1 MPSLP
6 RPADNDLLQRPA
18 LAAGVFVFSALA
30 ALGLSAVLTLAAP
43 AEVHAQTTPQ
53 INPQT
58 TPQNGGRLRALMAQ
72 KQAAAAE
79 AALPAAVQRI
89 ADVPYGTDPAQRM
102 DVYVPTSPTGSG
114 TGTGTNSPVASAVRA
129 PVIFMVHGGGWR
141 NGDKA
146 MGRVV
151 QEKVNRWVPKGFVLI
166 SINYRMLPDAPV
178 AVQERDVQ
186 AALMAAQQ
194 RAGTWGA
201 DPSRFILMG
210 HSAGAHLVALLNA
223 RAPQALREGAWPW
236 LGTVALDGAMMNVPA
251 RMRVPHLPLYDDAF
265 GADPAYWVAMSPFHQ
280 WTVGAPPM
288 QMVCSTQ
295 RPDAPC
301 QQFTDMARHVRHLGG
316 RAEVLPQDLDHGEIN
331 AQLGL
336 DSDYTRAVETFMGS
350 LDAEVA
356 RRLQCGAAVCY

>member
-1 MPSLP
+1 MSL
-6 RPADNDLLQRPA
+6 RRTLTLTT
-18 LAAGVFVFSALA
+18 LA
-30 ALGLSAVLTLAAP
+30 ALTLATAS
-43 AEVHAQTTPQ
+43 VQAQTTAH
-53 INPQT
+53 
-58 TPQNGGRLRALMAQ
+58 NGGRLRALIAQ
-72 KQAAAAE
+72 KQAAAAPAVL
-79 AALPAAVQRI
+79 AAGVQRI
-89 ADVPYGTDPAQRM
+89 ADVPYGADPAQRM
-102 DVYVPTSPTGSG
+102 DVYVPTSPT
-114 TGTGTNSPVASAVRA
+114 TGTNSLVASAVRA

-141 NGDKA
+141 HGDKA

-151 QEKVNRWVPKGFVLI
+151 QEKVNRWVPKGFILI

-194 RAGTWGA
+194 RAGTWGG

-210 HSAGAHLVALLNA
+210 HSAGSHLVALLNA

-236 LGTVALDGAMMNVPA
+236 LGTVSLDSAMMNVPA
-251 RMRVPHLPLYDDAF
+251 RMRAPHLPLYDDAF
-265 GADPAYWVAMSPFHQ
+265 GTDPAYWVAMSPFHQ
-280 WTVGAPPM
+280 WTAGAPPM

-295 RPDAPC
+295 RADDPC
-301 QQFTDMARHVRHLGG
+301 QQSDAMARHVRNQGG

-336 DSDYTRAVETFMGS
+336 DSDYTRAVEAFMGS

-356 RRLQCGAAVCY
+356 RRLQ

>member
-1 MPSLP
+1 MSL
-6 RPADNDLLQRPA
+6 RRTLTLTT
-18 LAAGVFVFSALA
+18 LTLTTLA
-30 ALGLSAVLTLAAP
+30 ALTLATAS
-43 AEVHAQTTPQ
+43 VQAQTTAH
-53 INPQT
+53 
-58 TPQNGGRLRALMAQ
+58 NGGRLRALIAQ
-72 KQAAAAE
+72 KQAAAAP
-79 AALPAAVQRI
+79 AALSAGVQRI

-102 DVYVPTSPTGSG
+102 DVYVPTSPT
-114 TGTGTNSPVASAVRA
+114 TGTNSLVASAVRA

-141 NGDKA
+141 IGDKA

-151 QEKVNRWVPKGFVLI
+151 QEKVNRWVPKGFILI

-194 RAGTWGA
+194 RAGTWGG

-210 HSAGAHLVALLNA
+210 HSAGAHLAALLNA

-236 LGTVALDGAMMNVPA
+236 LGTVSLDSAMMNVPA
-251 RMRVPHLPLYDDAF
+251 RMRAPHLPLYDDAF
-265 GADPAYWVAMSPFHQ
+265 GTDPAYWVAMSPFHQ

-288 QMVCSTQ
+288 QMVCSAQ
-295 RPDAPC
+295 RADDPC
-301 QQFTDMARHVRHLGG
+301 QQSDAMARHVRNQGG

-336 DSDYTRAVETFMGS
+336 DSDYTRAVEAFMGS

-356 RRLQCGAAVCY
+356 RRLQ

>member
-1 MPSLP
+1 MSL
-6 RPADNDLLQRPA
+6 RQLFT
-18 LAAGVFVFSALA
+18 VTALA
-30 ALGLSAVLTLAAP
+30 ALTLTTASA
-43 AEVHAQTTPQ
+43 HA
-53 INPQT
+53 QT
-58 TPQNGGRLRALMAQ
+58 TPQNGGRLRALIAQ

-79 AALPAAVQRI
+79 AALPAGVQRI
-89 ADVPYGTDPAQRM
+89 ADVPYGVDPAQRM
-102 DVYVPTSPTGSG
+102 DVYVPTNPT
-114 TGTGTNSPVASAVRA
+114 TGTNSLVASAVRA

-141 NGDKA
+141 HGDKA

-151 QEKVNRWVPKGFVLI
+151 QEKVNRWVPKGFILI

-186 AALMAAQQ
+186 AALMTAQQ
-194 RAGTWGA
+194 RAGTWGG
-201 DPSRFILMG
+201 DPNRFILMG

-223 RAPQALREGAWPW
+223 RAPQVLREGAWPW

-295 RPDAPC
+295 RPDDPC

-356 RRLQCGAAVCY
+356 RRLQ

>member
-1 MPSLP
+1 MPTAHRTLSLV
-6 RPADNDLLQRPA
+6 AALA
-18 LAAGVFVFSALA
+18 LAATACAQAQPSD
-30 ALGLSAVLTLAAP
+30 AP
-43 AEVHAQTTPQ
+43 Q
-53 INPQT
+53 
-58 TPQNGGRLRALMAQ
+58 GGRLRALIAQ
-72 KQAAAAE
+72 KQAQAQA
-79 AALPAAVQRI
+79 AALPTGVQRI

-102 DVYVPTSPTGSG
+102 DVYVPTSPT
-114 TGTGTNSPVASAVRA
+114 TGTNSLLASAVRA

-141 NGDKA
+141 HGDKA

-194 RAGTWGA
+194 RATTWGG
-201 DPSRFILMG
+201 DPGRFILMG

-236 LGTVALDGAMMNVPA
+236 LGTVVLDSAVMNVPA
-251 RMRVPHLPLYDDAF
+251 YMRAPHMPLYDDAF
-265 GADPAYWVAMSPFHQ
+265 GADPAYWRLLSPLHQ
-280 WTVGAPPM
+280 WTAGAPPV
-288 QMVCSTQ
+288 QMVCSTERADQ
-295 RPDAPC
+295 PC
-301 QQFTDMARHVRHLGG
+301 HQAEALARHVHSLGG
-316 RAEVLPQDLDHGEIN
+316 RAEVLPQDLSHGEIN

-336 DSDYTRAVETFMGS
+336 ESPYTRAVEAFMGS

-356 RRLQCGAAVCY
+356 RRLP

>member
-1 MPSLP
+1 MSL
-6 RPADNDLLQRPA
+6 RRTLTLTT
-18 LAAGVFVFSALA
+18 LA
-30 ALGLSAVLTLAAP
+30 ALTLATAS
-43 AEVHAQTTPQ
+43 VQAQTTAH
-53 INPQT
+53 
-58 TPQNGGRLRALMAQ
+58 NGGRLRALIAQ
-72 KQAAAAE
+72 KQAAAAPAVL
-79 AALPAAVQRI
+79 AAGVQRI
-89 ADVPYGTDPAQRM
+89 ADVPYGADPAQRM
-102 DVYVPTSPTGSG
+102 DVYVPTSPT
-114 TGTGTNSPVASAVRA
+114 TGTNSLVASAVRA

-141 NGDKA
+141 HGDKA

-151 QEKVNRWVPKGFVLI
+151 QEKVNRWVPKGFILI

-194 RAGTWGA
+194 RAGTWGG

-236 LGTVALDGAMMNVPA
+236 LGTVSLDSAMMNVPA
-251 RMRVPHLPLYDDAF
+251 RMRAPHLPLYDDAF
-265 GADPAYWVAMSPFHQ
+265 GTDPAYWVAMSPFHQ

-288 QMVCSTQ
+288 QMVCSAQ
-295 RPDAPC
+295 RADDPC
-301 QQFTDMARHVRHLGG
+301 QQSDAMARHVRNQGG

-336 DSDYTRAVETFMGS
+336 DSDYTRAVEAFMGS

-356 RRLQCGAAVCY
+356 RRLQ

>member
-1 MPSLP
+1 MSL
-6 RPADNDLLQRPA
+6 RRTLTLTT
-18 LAAGVFVFSALA
+18 LTLTTLTLTTLA
-30 ALGLSAVLTLAAP
+30 ALTLATAS
-43 AEVHAQTTPQ
+43 VQAQTTAH
-53 INPQT
+53 
-58 TPQNGGRLRALMAQ
+58 NGGRLRALIAQ
-72 KQAAAAE
+72 KQAAAAPAVL
-79 AALPAAVQRI
+79 AAGVQRI
-89 ADVPYGTDPAQRM
+89 ADVPYGADPAQRM
-102 DVYVPTSPTGSG
+102 DVYVPTSPT
-114 TGTGTNSPVASAVRA
+114 TGTNSLVASAVRA

-141 NGDKA
+141 HGDKA

-151 QEKVNRWVPKGFVLI
+151 QEKVNRWVPKGFILI

-194 RAGTWGA
+194 RAGTWGG

-236 LGTVALDGAMMNVPA
+236 LGTVSLDSAMMNVPA
-251 RMRVPHLPLYDDAF
+251 RMRAPHLPLYDDAF
-265 GADPAYWVAMSPFHQ
+265 GTDPAYWVAMSPFHQ
-280 WTVGAPPM
+280 WTAGAPPM

-295 RPDAPC
+295 RADDPC
-301 QQFTDMARHVRHLGG
+301 QQSDAMARHVRNQGG

-336 DSDYTRAVETFMGS
+336 DSDYTRAVEAFMGS

-356 RRLQCGAAVCY
+356 RRLQCGSAVCY

>member
-1 MPSLP
+1 MSL
-6 RPADNDLLQRPA
+6 RRI
-18 LAAGVFVFSALA
+18 
-30 ALGLSAVLTLAAP
+30 LSLTTLATLMFTA
-43 AEVHAQTTPQ
+43 ASVQAQTSA
-53 INPQT
+53 
-58 TPQNGGRLRALMAQ
+58 QNGGRLRTLIAQ
-72 KQAAAAE
+72 KQAAAAS
-79 AALPAAVQRI
+79 AALSAGVQRI

-102 DVYVPTSPTGSG
+102 DVYVPTSPT
-114 TGTGTNSPVASAVRA
+114 TGTNSLVASAVRA

-141 NGDKA
+141 HGDKA

-151 QEKVNRWVPKGFVLI
+151 QEKVNRWVPKGFILI

-194 RAGTWGA
+194 RAGTWGG

-236 LGTVALDGAMMNVPA
+236 LGTVSLDSAMMNVPA
-251 RMRVPHLPLYDDAF
+251 RMRAPHLPLYDDAF
-265 GADPAYWVAMSPFHQ
+265 GTDPAYWVAMSPFHQ
-280 WTVGAPPM
+280 WTAGAPPL

-295 RPDAPC
+295 RADDPC
-301 QQFTDMARHVRHLGG
+301 QQSDAMARHVRNQGG

-336 DSDYTRAVETFMGS
+336 DSDYTRAVEAFMGS

-356 RRLQCGAAVCY
+356 RRLQ

>member
-1 MPSLP
+1 MSL
-6 RPADNDLLQRPA
+6 RRTLTLTT
-18 LAAGVFVFSALA
+18 LA
-30 ALGLSAVLTLAAP
+30 ALTLATAR
-43 AEVHAQTTPQ
+43 VQAQTTAH
-53 INPQT
+53 
-58 TPQNGGRLRALMAQ
+58 NGGRLRALIAQ
-72 KQAAAAE
+72 KQAAAAPAVL
-79 AALPAAVQRI
+79 AAGVQRI
-89 ADVPYGTDPAQRM
+89 ADVPYGADPAQRM
-102 DVYVPTSPTGSG
+102 DVYVPTSPT
-114 TGTGTNSPVASAVRA
+114 TGTNSLVASAVRA

-141 NGDKA
+141 HGDKA

-151 QEKVNRWVPKGFVLI
+151 QEKVNRWVPKGFILI

-194 RAGTWGA
+194 RAGTWGG

-236 LGTVALDGAMMNVPA
+236 LGTVSLDSAMMNVPA
-251 RMRVPHLPLYDDAF
+251 RMRAPHLPLYDDAF
-265 GADPAYWVAMSPFHQ
+265 GTDPAYWVAMSPFHQ
-280 WTVGAPPM
+280 WTAGAPPM

-295 RPDAPC
+295 RADDPC
-301 QQFTDMARHVRHLGG
+301 QQSDAMARHVRNQGG

-336 DSDYTRAVETFMGS
+336 DSDYTRAVEAFMGS

-356 RRLQCGAAVCY
+356 RRLQ

>member
-1 MPSLP
+1 MSL
-6 RPADNDLLQRPA
+6 RRTLTLTT
-18 LAAGVFVFSALA
+18 LA
-30 ALGLSAVLTLAAP
+30 ALTLATAS
-43 AEVHAQTTPQ
+43 VQAQTTAH
-53 INPQT
+53 
-58 TPQNGGRLRALMAQ
+58 NGGRLRALIAQ
-72 KQAAAAE
+72 KQAAAAPAVL
-79 AALPAAVQRI
+79 AAGVQRI
-89 ADVPYGTDPAQRM
+89 ADVPYGADPAQRM
-102 DVYVPTSPTGSG
+102 DVYVPTSPT
-114 TGTGTNSPVASAVRA
+114 TGTNSLVASAVRA

-141 NGDKA
+141 HGDKA

-151 QEKVNRWVPKGFVLI
+151 QEKVNRWVPKGFILI

-194 RAGTWGA
+194 RAGTWGG

-236 LGTVALDGAMMNVPA
+236 LGTVSLDSAMMNVPA
-251 RMRVPHLPLYDDAF
+251 RMRAPHLPLYDDAF
-265 GADPAYWVAMSPFHQ
+265 GTDPAYWVAMSPFHQ
-280 WTVGAPPM
+280 WTAGAPPM
-288 QMVCSTQ
+288 QMVCSAQ
-295 RPDAPC
+295 RADDPC
-301 QQFTDMARHVRHLGG
+301 QQSDAMARHVRNQGG

-336 DSDYTRAVETFMGS
+336 DSDYTRAVEAFMGS

-356 RRLQCGAAVCY
+356 QRLR

>member
-1 MPSLP
+1 MSL
-6 RPADNDLLQRPA
+6 RRTLTLTT
-18 LAAGVFVFSALA
+18 LTLTTLA
-30 ALGLSAVLTLAAP
+30 ALTLATAS
-43 AEVHAQTTPQ
+43 VQAQTTAH
-53 INPQT
+53 
-58 TPQNGGRLRALMAQ
+58 NGGRLRALIAQ
-72 KQAAAAE
+72 KQAAAAP
-79 AALPAAVQRI
+79 AALSAGVQRI
-89 ADVPYGTDPAQRM
+89 ADVPYGADPAQRM
-102 DVYVPTSPTGSG
+102 DVYVPTSPT
-114 TGTGTNSPVASAVRA
+114 TGTNSLVASAVRA

-141 NGDKA
+141 HGDKA

-151 QEKVNRWVPKGFVLI
+151 QEKVNRWVPKGFILI

-194 RAGTWGA
+194 RAGTWRG
-201 DPSRFILMG
+201 DPNRFILMG

-236 LGTVALDGAMMNVPA
+236 LGTVSLDSAMMNVPA
-251 RMRVPHLPLYDDAF
+251 RMRAPHLPLYDDAF

-280 WTVGAPPM
+280 WTVGAPPL

-295 RPDAPC
+295 RADDPC
-301 QQFTDMARHVRHLGG
+301 QQSDAMARHVRNQGG

-336 DSDYTRAVETFMGS
+336 DSDYTRAVEAFMGS

-356 RRLQCGAAVCY
+356 QRLR

>member
-1 MPSLP
+1 MSL
-6 RPADNDLLQRPA
+6 RRTLTLTT
-18 LAAGVFVFSALA
+18 LA
-30 ALGLSAVLTLAAP
+30 ALTLASAS
-43 AEVHAQTTPQ
+43 VQAQTT
-53 INPQT
+53 T
-58 TPQNGGRLRALMAQ
+58 HKGGRLRALIAQ
-72 KQAAAAE
+72 KQAAAAP
-79 AALPAAVQRI
+79 AALAAGVQRI

-102 DVYVPTSPTGSG
+102 DVYVPTSPT
-114 TGTGTNSPVASAVRA
+114 TGTNSLVASAVRA

-141 NGDKA
+141 HGDKA

-151 QEKVNRWVPKGFVLI
+151 QEKVNRWVPKGFILI

-194 RAGTWGA
+194 RAGTWGG
-201 DPSRFILMG
+201 DPNRFILMG

-236 LGTVALDGAMMNVPA
+236 LGTVSLDSAMMNVPA
-251 RMRVPHLPLYDDAF
+251 RMRAPHLPLYDDAF
-265 GADPAYWVAMSPFHQ
+265 GTDPAYWVAMSPFHQ
-280 WTVGAPPM
+280 WTAGAPPM

-295 RPDAPC
+295 RADDPC
-301 QQFTDMARHVRHLGG
+301 QQSDAMARHVRNQGG

-336 DSDYTRAVETFMGS
+336 DSDYTRAVEAFMGS

-356 RRLQCGAAVCY
+356 RRLQ